1 MRLVD
6 GLYLEKMNK
15 KALTLTALIMSL
27 IILLMFKEY
36 RIQEE
41 VRYVPLTDVP
51 IQYSWEGEGYD
62 TVVNTERE
70 INLCY

>member
-6 GLYLEKMNK
+6 GLYLGKMNK

-51 IQYSWEGEGYD
+51 IQYGWEGEGYD

>member
-1 MRLVD
+1 
-6 GLYLEKMNK
+6 
-15 KALTLTALIMSL
+15 MSL

-36 RIQEE
+36 TIREE

>member
-6 GLYLEKMNK
+6 GLYLGKMNK

-36 RIQEE
+36 RIREE
-41 VRYVPLTDVP
+41 VRYVPLTDAP
-51 IQYSWEGEGYD
+51 IQYGWEGEGYD

>member
-6 GLYLEKMNK
+6 GLYLGKMNK

-36 RIQEE
+36 NIRKE
-41 VRYVPLTDVP
+41 VRHVPLTDVP

-62 TVVNTERE
+62 TVVNTEIE